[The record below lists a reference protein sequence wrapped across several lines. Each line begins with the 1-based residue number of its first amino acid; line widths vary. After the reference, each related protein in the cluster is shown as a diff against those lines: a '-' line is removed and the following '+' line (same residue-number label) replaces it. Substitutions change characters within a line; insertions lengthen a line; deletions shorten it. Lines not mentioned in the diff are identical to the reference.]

1 MKHSQ
6 QQSRPIRRGFYPL
19 ISMSFSKIVKS
30 VTGKLSK
37 SKKVVNASFVD
48 LGNSSNGN
56 GSVPGIRALSL
67 HPEAGRLLQNYY
79 GIDLTAIPAMSPEQL
94 GELVDFL
101 RQSEWMDTH
110 LDKLKEHFKS
120 YIDRQVS
127 FNQFVA
133 EVTKSG
139 LKGAES
145 IDKAGLDTYLAVKGY
160 TQNSQKLGHKADLEG
175 KYLGAELENYIDLEN
190 YSFDASL
197 KSMALKLAHTKKEID
212 ARPDKAAAQREIQ
225 LGIKAEKDRIGLLIN
240 YGTRGAVAM
249 SLDGGGGGGSDT
261 ARTTQ
266 NGARASGGGGNIWTG
281 LRDFFSGR

>member
-1 MKHSQ
+1 MGIGS
-6 QQSRPIRRGFYPL
+6 
-19 ISMSFSKIVKS
+19 IVKS
-30 VTGKLSK
+30 VKSKLSN
-37 SKKVVNASFVD
+37 SKTPVVNAQFVD
-48 LGNSSNGN
+48 VGNRGN
-56 GSVPGIRALSL
+56 GGGNAPGIKALAL
-67 HPEAGRLLQNYY
+67 HPEASSLLQNYY
-79 GIDLTAIPAMSPEQL
+79 GIDLASIPAMSPEQL

-110 LDKLKEHFKS
+110 LDKLKEHFQK
-120 YIDRQVS
+120 YITRQVS

-160 TQNSQKLGHKADLEG
+160 TQNSQKLGHKADIEG
-175 KYLGAELENYIDLEN
+175 KRLDADLENYIDLEN

-225 LGIKAEKDRIGLLIN
+225 LGIKAEKDRIGMLIN
-240 YGTRGAVAM
+240 YGTRFAEVM
-249 SLDGGGGGGSDT
+249 SGTSNRGSGGGGSSKHSP
-261 ARTTQ
+261 
-266 NGARASGGGGNIWTG
+266 ASSEGNIWTG
-281 LRDFFSGR
+281 LRDFFNGK